1 MKNDALKHMKNSYIA
16 NAYQKLKDEALQAEV
31 IGRFD
36 QLLSENDL
44 GNKMIAYHLVK
55 AILPAI
61 AFHDVLTSH
70 GADNGDSKEQI
81 RESVLNA
88 AKSAASLFQVIGKI
102 PFFFPLMRR
111 MVKIGL
117 RTKYGEAGW
126 DFVWTRDDPAALVWD
141 CRHCLYADV
150 FQKYGMPELTEI
162 VNQDRKSVV

>member
-61 AFHDVLTSH
+61 AFHDVLTS
-70 GADNGDSKEQI
+70 Q
-81 RESVLNA
+81 A
-88 AKSAASLFQVIGKI
+88 AA
-102 PFFFPLMRR
+102 
-111 MVKIGL
+111 
-117 RTKYGEAGW
+117 
-126 DFVWTRDDPAALVWD
+126 
-141 CRHCLYADV
+141 
-150 FQKYGMPELTEI
+150 
-162 VNQDRKSVV
+162 